1 MNKDTQMYI
10 GAGVILVGGYLLYS
24 NFQKK
29 QAAAASASAAAAAAA
44 AAPAKASFAGLD
56 KNTVVGNRMAGMVG
70 FVESDAVVKDSRF
83 GYNFAG
89 ENQMVKDSG
98 FIRSADAS
106 IAPNFFDVKDSAN
119 SFR

>member
-1 MNKDTQMYI
+1 
-10 GAGVILVGGYLLYS
+10 
-24 NFQKK
+24 
-29 QAAAASASAAAAAAA
+29 
-44 AAPAKASFAGLD
+44 
-56 KNTVVGNRMAGMVG
+56 MAGMVG

>member
-10 GAGVILVGGYLLYS
+10 GAGVVLVAGYLLYD
-24 NFQKK
+24 NYQKK
-29 QAAAASASAAAAAAA
+29 QAAILATAT
-44 AAPAKASFAGLD
+44 PAIPVQEKASFAGLD

>member
-29 QAAAASASAAAAAAA
+29 QAASASAAA

>member
-10 GAGVILVGGYLLYS
+10 GAGVVLVAGYLLY
-24 NFQKK
+24 NNYQKK
-29 QAAAASASAAAAAAA
+29 QAAIMATATPAIPV
-44 AAPAKASFAGLD
+44 APAKASFAGLD

-89 ENQMVKDSG
+89 ENQLGNDSG
-98 FIRSADAS
+98 FIRSADGSS
-106 IAPNFFDVKDSAN
+106 IAPNFFAVKHSAN